1 MSNSES
7 DTTTT
12 NEITNDLSDLHLK
25 EVNEQNKFATLVET
39 SGEEMEQWYYFI
51 KYNDNE
57 KALKYL
63 NDQLTKVEMYIVDD
77 LSTFELD
84 LENLVSEQTAK
95 EMIMLDINSYTDHRK
110 FDGELSYIDFK
121 LKKKDDNEDMLEKIH
136 NKIAYGDLEKYI
148 DKEDLNGKEASNV
161 EGEDE
166 DEEDLVPHPEIN
178 DKFTTKN

>member
-1 MSNSES
+1 MSDSKSNNTENSS
-7 DTTTT
+7 D
-12 NEITNDLSDLHLK
+12 SK
-25 EVNEQNKFATLVET
+25 EVIEENKFATLVET

-51 KYNDNE
+51 KYNGNE

-84 LENLVSEQTAK
+84 LENLLSEQTTK

-110 FDGELSYIDFK
+110 FDGKLSYIDFK

-136 NKIAYGDLEKYI
+136 NKIAYGDI
-148 DKEDLNGKEASNV
+148 DKFIDEEDLNGKEISNV
-161 EGEDE
+161 TEEDE
-166 DEEDLVPHPEIN
+166 EDEDLVPHPEIN
-178 DKFTTKN
+178 SKFITKKIK